1 MKKMLAAVLYAA
13 EDMRVEEVPVPE
25 IAENEV
31 LIAVKSCGICG
42 TDPHIYKGHFPVPF
56 PLIPGHEFSGE
67 VVSTGAAVTTVG
79 IGDKVTA
86 DITISCGKCFYC
98 RMGQKLFCEEIVQI
112 GVHTNG
118 AFAQYVKVP
127 EANIYK
133 LPKEMSWEEAAY
145 IEPLACVIRG
155 QERAN
160 ITMGSTVAIIG
171 AGPMGLVHAQLAK
184 MNGATTVI
192 MSEMNAIRIEKAKN
206 LGVDHVIDAS
216 AQDPVQAVLDLT
228 EGRGADFVIE
238 AVGSIPTY
246 QQAFQMVRRGGVL
259 VTYGAAPAHAVMEI
273 KPFEIYSKELTI
285 VGSYAGTYDTWL
297 KAIHLISSK
306 RFKPMDIISKSI
318 PLTNIVDGIKEAMT
332 NKDIIKIIVDC
343 TDTTNNNLQ
352 GETKI

>member
-1 MKKMLAAVLYAA
+1 MKTMLAAVLHKP
-13 EDMRVEEVPVPE
+13 EDMRIEEVPVPE
-25 IAENEV
+25 IGAHEV
-31 LIAVKSCGICG
+31 LIAVKRCGICG
-42 TDPHIYKGHFPVPF
+42 TDPHIYRGHFPAPT
-56 PLIPGHEFSGE
+56 PLIQGHEFSGE
-67 VVSTGAAVTTVG
+67 VVEAGSGVSYVKK
-79 IGDKVTA
+79 GDKVTA
-86 DITISCGKCFYC
+86 DINISCGKCFYC
-98 RMGQKLFCEEIVQI
+98 RMGQKLFCEKIVQI
-112 GVHTNG
+112 GVHING

-133 LPKEMSWEEAAY
+133 LPDNMTWEEAAY

-160 ITMGSTVAIIG
+160 ITLGSTVAIIG

-184 MNGATTVI
+184 MNGASTVI
-192 MSEMNAIRIEKAKN
+192 MSEMNATRIEKARS

-216 AQDPVQAVLDLT
+216 AQDPVKAVQDLT

-238 AVGSIPTY
+238 AVGAIPTY

-259 VTYGAAPAHAVMEI
+259 VTYGAAPAHASMEI

-306 RFKPMDIISKSI
+306 RFNPNDIISKSI
-318 PLTNIVDGIKEAMT
+318 PLPRIVDGIKEAIS
-332 NKDIIKIIVDC
+332 NKDIVKIMVDC
-343 TDTTNNNLQ
+343 T
-352 GETKI
+352 ETA